1 MLIVLL
7 SDKCQLLLTSLG
19 RVKIKEQDQRDTTEG
34 WAIAMTTSIKFLQS
48 ATLAAWIEQA
58 IAHLDVIL
66 LDHSHC
72 ERKAAG
78 VALNLMFRYPS
89 SAKLVRT
96 LTAIAQE
103 ELEHFEQVNQ
113 WLDRR
118 GIALAPLSAP
128 PYAAGLKAEMRSPEP
143 DRMLDALLVSGLIEA
158 RSHERLGLL
167 AEHCPEPELARF
179 YRGLMASEA
188 RHYGLY
194 WTLATTYFDRAA
206 VNQRLEEL
214 AAVESSLLSTLHP
227 EPRIHS

>member
-1 MLIVLL
+1 
-7 SDKCQLLLTSLG
+7 
-19 RVKIKEQDQRDTTEG
+19 
-34 WAIAMTTSIKFLQS
+34 MTAATPTIKFLQQPTS
-48 ATLAAWIEQA
+48 EAWIKQA
-58 IAHLDVIL
+58 IANLDTIL

-89 SAKLVRT
+89 STKLVRT
-96 LTAIAQE
+96 LTTIAQE

-118 GIALAPLSAP
+118 GVALAPLSPP
-128 PYAAGLKAEMRSPEP
+128 PYGAGLRAAIRPQEP
-143 DRMLDALLVSGLIEA
+143 QRMLDSLLVSGLIEA

-167 AEHCPEPELARF
+167 GCHCPEPELAKF

-188 RHYGLY
+188 RHYGIY
-194 WTLATTYFDRAA
+194 WTLAVTYFDRAA
-206 VNQRLEEL
+206 VDQRLEEL
-214 AAVESSLLSTLHP
+214 AAIESELLATLYP

>member
-1 MLIVLL
+1 MTA
-7 SDKCQLLLTSLG
+7 TSLP
-19 RVKIKEQDQRDTTEG
+19 T
-34 WAIAMTTSIKFLQS
+34 IKFLQQPTS
-48 ATLAAWIEQA
+48 DAWVTQALAN
-58 IAHLDVIL
+58 LDTIL

-78 VALNLMFRYPS
+78 VAMNLMFRYPS
-89 SAKLVRT
+89 SAKLVRA

-103 ELEHFEQVNQ
+103 ELEHFELVNQ

-128 PYAAGLKAEMRSPEP
+128 PYAAGLKAQIRPQEP
-143 DRMLDALLVSGLIEA
+143 HRMLDSLLVSGLIEA

-167 AEHCPEPELARF
+167 AQHCPEPELAQF

-188 RHYGLY
+188 RHYGIY
-194 WTLATTYFDRAA
+194 WTLATTYFERDE
-206 VNQRLEEL
+206 VSQRLEEL
-214 AAVESSLLSTLHP
+214 ATKESELLATLHP

>member
-1 MLIVLL
+1 METVPP
-7 SDKCQLLLTSLG
+7 KT
-19 RVKIKEQDQRDTTEG
+19 
-34 WAIAMTTSIKFLQS
+34 IKFLQRPTS
-48 ATLAAWIEQA
+48 AAWVEQA
-58 IAHLDVIL
+58 IAHLDIIL

-89 SAKLVRT
+89 SAKLVRS

-103 ELEHFEQVNQ
+103 ELAHFEQVNQ

-118 GIALAPLSAP
+118 GIPLAPLSAP
-128 PYAAGLKAEMRSPEP
+128 PYGAGLTAQIRHQEP
-143 DRMLDALLVSGLIEA
+143 LRMLDSLLVSGLIEA

-167 AEHCPEPELARF
+167 GTHCPDPELAAF

-188 RHYGLY
+188 RHYGVY
-194 WTLATTYFDRAA
+194 WTLATTYFDRN
-206 VNQRLEEL
+206 VVEQRLEEL
-214 AAVESSLLSTLHP
+214 AQIESELLSTLHP

>member
-1 MLIVLL
+1 LL
-7 SDKCQLLLTSLG
+7 SFLKT
-19 RVKIKEQDQRDTTEG
+19 
-34 WAIAMTTSIKFLQS
+34 IKFLQQPTSS
-48 ATLAAWIEQA
+48 AWVEQA
-58 IAHLDVIL
+58 IAHLDTLL

-89 SAKLVRT
+89 NAKLVRA

-118 GIALAPLSAP
+118 NISLAPLSSP
-128 PYAAGLKAEMRSPEP
+128 PYAAGLKAQIRSQEP
-143 DRMLDALLVSGLIEA
+143 HRLLDSLLISGLIEA

-167 AEHCPEPELARF
+167 ADHCPDPALAQF

-194 WTLATTYFDRAA
+194 WTLATTYCDRTT
-206 VNQRLEEL
+206 VTQRLEEL
-214 AAVESSLLSTLHP
+214 AVVESQLLSTLHP